1 VNGVRHTYTLAGSD
15 IVCESWGSHVLI
27 PMYDA
32 GGSVYGILYD
42 KEAYYFVRNL
52 QGDVVEILDK
62 SGTPM
67 AEYAYDAWGKCT
79 LVREM
84 SGSGIGRI
92 NPFRYRG
99 YYYDAETG
107 LYYLKARYYD
117 PEVGR
122 FISPDDTS
130 YLEPEVLNSL
140 SLYAYCGSD
149 PVMFV
154 DPTGYA
160 PEWLRWLGIGLAIV
174 GTALVIGA
182 VTVLTCGV
190 GTALAGTM
198 AGAIIYGAAQGIVI
212 GATVG
217 VVAGGVIGGALS
229 DWSAEGILIGM
240 GIGLGGGAIIGGVI
254 GGFAGAS
261 SFTAN
266 NAYITQYGGNVKEVL
281 SAFKGNPK
289 LKNIFSG
296 TKVNRYW
303 GGTAEKI
310 GRWVS
315 PNMYSNPVKSL
326 ALNPVWGNTA
336 SNVSTLIFNQN
347 ATVLVGIVATQGG
360 LSGGG
365 IQYFVGNTA
374 WLTLL

>member
-1 VNGVRHTYTLAGSD
+1 
-15 IVCESWGSHVLI
+15 
-27 PMYDA
+27 
-32 GGSVYGILYD
+32 
-42 KEAYYFVRNL
+42 
-52 QGDVVEILDK
+52 
-62 SGTPM
+62 
-67 AEYAYDAWGKCT
+67 
-79 LVREM
+79 
-84 SGSGIGRI
+84 
-92 NPFRYRG
+92 
-99 YYYDAETG
+99 
-107 LYYLKARYYD
+107 
-117 PEVGR
+117 
-122 FISPDDTS
+122 
-130 YLEPEVLNSL
+130 
-140 SLYAYCGSD
+140 
-149 PVMFV
+149 
-154 DPTGYA
+154 
-160 PEWLRWLGIGLAIV
+160 
-174 GTALVIGA
+174 
-182 VTVLTCGV
+182 
-190 GTALAGTM
+190 
-198 AGAIIYGAAQGIVI
+198 
-212 GATVG
+212 
-217 VVAGGVIGGALS
+217 
-229 DWSAEGILIGM
+229 M